1 MKKLKKGDE
10 VVVIT
15 GRDKGKRGAV
25 VRLVQG
31 DRVLVEGINRV
42 KKHEKPNPNK
52 GTSGGII
59 EKEMSLH
66 ISNVSIFNPVT
77 KKADRIGVKKLED
90 GRQVRVFRSNGEMV
104 DAT

>member
-25 VRLVQG
+25 VRLVKS
-31 DRVLVEGINRV
+31 DRVLVEGVNRV

-77 KKADRIGVKKLED
+77 KKADRIGVKKLDD
-90 GRQVRVFRSNGEMV
+90 GRQVRIFRSNGEMV
-104 DAT
+104 DAI

>member
-15 GRDKGKRGAV
+15 GRDRGKRGAV

-90 GRQVRVFRSNGEMV
+90 GRQVRIFRSNGEMV
-104 DAT
+104 DAI

>member
-15 GRDKGKRGAV
+15 GRDRGKRGAV

-31 DRVLVEGINRV
+31 DRVLVEGVNRV

-90 GRQVRVFRSNGEMV
+90 GRQVRIFRSNGEMV
-104 DAT
+104 DAI

>member
-15 GRDKGKRGAV
+15 GRDRGKRGAV

-31 DRVLVEGINRV
+31 DRVLVEGVNRV

>member
-25 VRLVQG
+25 VRLVKS
-31 DRVLVEGINRV
+31 DRVLVEGVNRV

-66 ISNVSIFNPVT
+66 ISNVSHLILSFPIERFKT
-77 KKADRIGVKKLED
+77 L
-90 GRQVRVFRSNGEMV
+90 
-104 DAT
+104 

>member
-15 GRDKGKRGAV
+15 GRDRGKRGAV

-104 DAT
+104 DAI

>member
-10 VVVIT
+10 VVVLT

-31 DRVLVEGINRV
+31 DRVLVEGVNRV

-52 GTSGGII
+52 GTSGGIV

-77 KKADRIGVKKLED
+77 KKADRVGVKKLED
-90 GRQVRVFRSNGEMV
+90 GRQVRIFRSNGEMV
-104 DAT
+104 DAI

>member
-90 GRQVRVFRSNGEMV
+90 GRQVRIFRSNGEMV
-104 DAT
+104 DAI